1 VRISKT
7 KEFARYALRE
17 DIDDERLWEAVA
29 RAERGLIDADLGG
42 GLVKQRVGRAGQG
55 RRGGYRTLT
64 AFSSPTRTIFVYGF
78 AKSER
83 DDIGPDEL
91 HFWRSVAR
99 GFLTL
104 NDEQIGRLIAAQE
117 ITEVTGHD

>member
-1 VRISKT
+1 M
-7 KEFARYALRE
+7 
-17 DIDDERLWEAVA
+17 
-29 RAERGLIDADLGG
+29 
-42 GLVKQRVGRAGQG
+42 
-55 RRGGYRTLT
+55 
-64 AFSSPTRTIFVYGF
+64 AFSSPTRTVFVYGF

-83 DDIGPDEL
+83 DNIGPDEL

-104 NDEQIGRLIAAQE
+104 NDEQLGRLIAAQD